1 MPLQQGLTVI
11 HIVYLQ
17 MEIENYPDIWHIEFT
32 GCLQGFSSLHFLSLV
47 NYWKTNK
54 QTENQ
59 QLSLV
64 SLNAISILD
73 QAFENLKHDFDSS

>member
-32 GCLQGFSSLHFLSLV
+32 GCL
-47 NYWKTNK
+47 
-54 QTENQ
+54 
-59 QLSLV
+59 
-64 SLNAISILD
+64 
-73 QAFENLKHDFDSS
+73 HDFRHCIFLA